1 MDHAPRGAC
10 LAGSQEAEAEMKF
23 GVHWGPHLLDQAREA
38 ASVGG
43 RSRTFTQALA
53 SRGAGDSGKGSLPGD
68 PLKWLGLAT
77 LLSSA
82 MQGGV

>member
-1 MDHAPRGAC
+1 M
-10 LAGSQEAEAEMKF
+10 EF

-38 ASVGG
+38 ALGRG
-43 RSRTFTQALA
+43 RSQTFMQALA
-53 SRGAGDSGKGSLPGD
+53 SWGAGDSGKGSLLGD

-82 MQGGV
+82 MQGRV